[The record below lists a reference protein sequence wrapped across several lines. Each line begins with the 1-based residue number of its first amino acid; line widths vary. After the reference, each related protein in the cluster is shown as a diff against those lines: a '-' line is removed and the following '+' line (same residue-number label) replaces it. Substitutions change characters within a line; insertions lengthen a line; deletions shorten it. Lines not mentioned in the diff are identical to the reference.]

1 MKNKIAILINWP
13 REIDMYYRLI
23 KAIPSKKIE
32 IIVNDIKSIEK
43 GRQDSYKIIKNILT
57 KKKSNFHIS
66 LKSIKKEDIK

>member
-1 MKNKIAILINWP
+1 MENKIVLTNWP

-43 GRQDSYKIIKNILT
+43 GRQDSIRLLKHFNKKNQIFIFL
-57 KKKSNFHIS
+57 S
-66 LKSIKKEDIK
+66 L